1 MAIRVTVIKGKEKH
15 MRRTILPPAEII
27 QIEHDERERD
37 HHRLGIFG
45 WCLTFAI
52 ASVAIGVYF
61 F

>member
-1 MAIRVTVIKGKEKH
+1 
-15 MRRTILPPAEII
+15 MRKTILPPAEII
-27 QIEHDERERD
+27 QTEHDEREAD

-52 ASVAIGVYF
+52 AFVVIGVHF

>member
-1 MAIRVTVIKGKEKH
+1 